1 MKINSAGTTPD
12 MVDNMPPHGGRG
24 HNPLKP
30 LMDTLAN
37 DQRSYVKEKLDSFS
51 GGQRLALK
59 ENLDDLKPQAKNM
72 SKDEIASAFLE
83 IIDEIDAN
91 KTEYSA
97 LQTQNNEGTHRK
109 GGHRQI
115 RNLLNTLSKD
125 QRSYAKG
132 KLDSLTNSQKLQL
145 KEKQDELKPKSKD
158 MSKDEIASA
167 FIGILEE
174 LISSETENNSGIVD
188 SYI

>member
-1 MKINSAGTTPD
+1 MKIGSAGTTPE
-12 MVDNMPPHGGRG
+12 MTDNMRPPAGRD

-30 LMDTLAN
+30 LMKTLSN
-37 DQRSYVKEKLDSFS
+37 EQRSYVKEKLDSFS
-51 GGQRLALK
+51 GGQKFALK
-59 ENLDDLKPQAKNM
+59 EKLDDLKPQAKNM
-72 SKDEIASAFLE
+72 SKDEIAGAFLE

-91 KTEYSA
+91 KTEYSTF
-97 LQTQNNEGTHRK
+97 QPKNNEGTHRK

-115 RNLLNTLSKD
+115 RNLLNTLSND
-125 QRSYAKG
+125 QRSYAKE
-132 KLDSLTNSQKLQL
+132 KLDSLTDDQKLQL
-145 KEKQDELKPKSKD
+145 KDKLDELKSKSKD

-174 LISSETENNSGIVD
+174 IISGGTENNSGIVD